1 MSLPQAIKTMLQG
14 VAGVANT
21 EVTYGTRNQFAKLP
35 AITYLI
41 TSNDTVAINKSLKQ
55 CKVTINSVNQTAES
69 AQAIAELVELQL
81 VAGTYNTI
89 VFQAVLNQNS
99 ILQESFT
106 SLGDETSPF
115 VCITTADIFYKE

>member
-69 AQAIAELVELQL
+69 AQAIAELVEAEL

-89 VFQAVLNQNS
+89 DFQAVLNQNS
-99 ILQESFT
+99 ILQESFS

>member
-14 VAGVANT
+14 VAGVANG

-41 TSNDTVAINKSLKQ
+41 TSNDNVAINKSLKQ

-69 AQAIAELVELQL
+69 AQAIAELVEAEL

-99 ILQESFT
+99 ILQESFS

>member
-1 MSLPQAIKTMLQG
+1 MILPQAIKTMLQG
-14 VAGVANT
+14 VAGVANG

-41 TSNDTVAINKSLKQ
+41 TSNDNVAINKSLKQ

-69 AQAIAELVELQL
+69 AQAIAELVEAEL

-99 ILQESFT
+99 ILQESFS

>member
-14 VAGVANT
+14 VAGVANA

-69 AQAIAELVELQL
+69 AQAIAELVEAEL

-89 VFQAVLNQNS
+89 DFQAVLNQNS
-99 ILQESFT
+99 ILQESFS

>member
-69 AQAIAELVELQL
+69 AQAIAELVELEL